1 MNDRATSRCPVCR
14 ATFRGTVQCSRCGA
28 DLTRLMKLEASAH
41 RAREAA
47 REALRNDDFAQAA
60 EFAAHAQW
68 LQPTPIGERLRT
80 VAELLCESA

>member
-1 MNDRATSRCPVCR
+1 
-14 ATFRGTVQCSRCGA
+14 
-28 DLTRLMKLEASAH
+28 MKLEASAH